1 MNSLA
6 KSEAGITNKR
16 RPVRVA
22 VFGATGYAGVELLR
36 VLVQHPRIRLT
47 VLSSQQFAGRRVCE
61 VYPSLVGKCD
71 LVLEKIQMERMIPRF
86 DVAFSA
92 LPHETSMDLVATL
105 IGGDKRVI
113 DLSADFRLRD
123 PESYC
128 RWYRPHK
135 APHLLRTA
143 IYGLTEIH
151 RKKIARASLVA
162 NPGCY
167 PTGAVLGLAPL
178 FTQRLVH
185 GTVLI
190 DAKSG
195 VTGAG
200 RSSTVELSFSEV
212 NENFKAYQVGVH
224 RHTPEIEQELSQ
236 IAKRSVSVLF
246 VPHLVPMSR
255 GILSTMYVEL
265 RNFPGE
271 KKLDKIYRDF
281 YRKDSFIRILP
292 PGFFPQTKEVRGS
305 NDCAIG
311 FRFDSRVGRLV
322 VITAIDNLVKGAAGQ
337 AVQNMNLMYGFPEDE
352 GLRGTAMVP

>member
-1 MNSLA
+1 M
-6 KSEAGITNKR
+6 
-16 RPVRVA
+16 A
-22 VFGATGYAGVELLR
+22 VLGATGYAGVELLR
-36 VLVQHPRIRLT
+36 ILAQHPRVRLT
-47 VLSSQQFAGRRVCE
+47 VITSQQFVGKRVSE

-71 LVLEKIQMERMIPRF
+71 LVLEEINEEKIASQI
-86 DVAFSA
+86 DLAFAA
-92 LPHETSMDLVATL
+92 LPHETSMDVVAELVER
-105 IGGDKRVI
+105 GKRVI

-123 PESYC
+123 PNTYG
-128 RWYRPHK
+128 RWYRSHK
-135 APHLLRTA
+135 APHLLREA

-151 RKKIARASLVA
+151 RSTIAKARLVA

-178 FTQRLVH
+178 FAAKMVQ

-200 RSSTVELSFSEV
+200 RSNAVELSFSEV
-212 NENFKAYQVGVH
+212 NENFKAYNVGVH

-236 IAKRSVSVLF
+236 IAKRSVPVLF
-246 VPHLVPMSR
+246 APHLVPMSR

-265 RNFPGE
+265 KKFLGE
-271 KKLDKIYRDF
+271 ERLTKVYRDF
-281 YRKDSFIRILP
+281 YRRDPFIRILSA
-292 PGFFPQTKEVRGS
+292 GSFPQTKEVRGS

-311 FRFDSRVGRLV
+311 FRYDSRVRRLV

-337 AVQNMNLMYGFPEDE
+337 AVQNMNLMCGWPEVE
-352 GLRGTAMVP
+352 GLRETALVP